1 MWEVNAA
8 MVVVVVRPGLYRGVV
23 AGAAWALLRLQGRC
37 MGVRELREELQRLGF
52 QVDYGKLNRALL
64 EHNGRL
70 FHRTKSNGRVVYC
83 AIEVV

>member
-1 MWEVNAA
+1 MQ
-8 MVVVVVRPGLYRGVV
+8 RPWRRSTPRG
-23 AGAAWALLRLQGRC
+23 GG
-37 MGVRELREELQRLGF
+37 GGGGGGGELQRLGF